1 MKQLTKLTLV
11 VFCCISFFRSMNVVA
26 QDITPCGTTEMHL
39 KQMESDPAYKENYLA
54 EQARLE
60 AIDKQ
65 EFANGYKSAKAKSFN
80 GPPKYI
86 IPVVFHIIHQYGIE
100 NISEE
105 QIKDGIRTL
114 NEDFRKRNA
123 DTANTWHIFK
133 TIAADCEIEFRLAGL
148 DPNGKPTNGIERI
161 ESRLTTSGT
170 DSAKLNPWP
179 RDKYMNIWVVQYVRD
194 GFAAFATYPGG
205 AAAKDGILSLHTYIG
220 AIGTSNLLQSHTLSH
235 EVAHFLNIQHVLGK
249 HECS

>member
-60 AIDKQ
+60 AIDKS
-65 EFANGYKSAKAKSFN
+65 EFANGYKSAARSTFN

-86 IPVVFHIIHQYGIE
+86 IPVVFHIIHEYGIE
-100 NISEE
+100 NISDE
-105 QIKDGIRTL
+105 QVKDAIRTL

-123 DTANTWHIFK
+123 DTIKTWDTFK
-133 TIAADCEIEFRLAGL
+133 PIAADCEIEFRLAGL

-179 RDKYMNIWVVQYVRD
+179 RANY
-194 GFAAFATYPGG
+194 
-205 AAAKDGILSLHTYIG
+205 
-220 AIGTSNLLQSHTLSH
+220 
-235 EVAHFLNIQHVLGK
+235 LNI
-249 HECS
+249 